1 VSVLR
6 RSRAWRLVLARRA
19 HVRAAVP
26 ASVRR
31 FARRARRR
39 RFRSALPWVLALL
52 VLVSAGV
59 SAGLVYGTT
68 LLGVATVHVVGSAG
82 TVDPDAVR
90 LAAGVP
96 RGTPLALVDT
106 GEVARRVEAYAP
118 VRKATVDRSWPQ
130 TLVVHVW
137 PRVAVAA
144 VPLVGSYGLLA
155 ADAVMF
161 AQAATAGGLPL
172 LQVAAPGP
180 ADETTKGAIS
190 VLLALSPALR
200 TPLVRV
206 VADAPAR
213 IRLELAGGRVVVWG
227 DSTENAAKV
236 RVATMLLAAPGQ
248 AKTFDVSAPSV
259 VAIR

>member
-39 RFRSALPWVLALL
+39 RFRSALPWLLVFLVLATAGGAAGLL
-52 VLVSAGV
+52 YGGFGV
-59 SAGLVYGTT
+59 SSVR
-68 LLGVATVHVVGSAG
+68 VVGAA
-82 TVDPDAVR
+82 DPDSVRLVAAVR
-90 LAAGVP
+90 P
-96 RGTPLALVDT
+96 GTPLARVDT
-106 GEVARRVEAYAP
+106 GAVARRVEAAGP
-118 VRKATVDRSWPQ
+118 FRKATVRRSWPA

-144 VPLVGSYGLLA
+144 VPLVGSYGLLS
-155 ADAVMF
+155 DDGVVF
-161 AQAATAGGLPL
+161 GQALAPGEVPL
-172 LQVAAPGP
+172 LQVADPAPS
-180 ADETTKGAIS
+180 DETTMDALS
-190 VLLALSPALR
+190 VLRALSPALR
-200 TPLVRV
+200 APLVRLI
-206 VADAPAR
+206 ADAPAR
-213 IRLELAGGRVVVWG
+213 IRLELSGGRTVVWG

-236 RVATMLLAAPGQ
+236 RVATMLLASPGS

-259 VAIR
+259 VSIR

>member
-19 HVRAAVP
+19 NVRAAVP

-52 VLVSAGV
+52 VLATAGV
-59 SAGLVYGTT
+59 SAGLVYGTR
-68 LLGVATVHVVGSAG
+68 LLGVAAVHVVGN
-82 TVDPDAVR
+82 VDPDAVR
-90 LAAGVP
+90 LAAEVP
-96 RGTPLALVDT
+96 WGTPLALVDT
-106 GEVARRVEAYAP
+106 GEVARRVEAYGP

-155 ADAVMF
+155 DDAVMF
-161 AQAATAGGLPL
+161 AQAATADGLPL
-172 LQVAAPGP
+172 LRVADPGP
-180 ADETTKGAIS
+180 ADETTKDAIS

-213 IRLELAGGRVVVWG
+213 IRLELSGGRVVVWG